1 MKLGGVIFV
10 LCCVGAFGFDGY
22 RRSRGENPTPIGGE
36 LPQLGSEEFETRSM
50 KFPYP
55 GNGGG
60 ENGEYRRRYAFGF
73 DGYRRSRGENPT
85 PIGGELPQLGSE
97 EFESRSMKF
106 PYPGNGGGENSEY
119 RRRYASPMD
128 VTGQD
133 DEISVTGRSEQTS
146 GSSEDDSG
154 SSEDEDKCIKP
165 AFYELL
171 SVFRRFPKT
180 DSREMNG
187 YEAALYEP
195 FLDQFWTTKDKVGLD
210 QALDIFM
217 KDFSRS
223 LFVERYRCK
232 GTQLNQILISILKNR
247 SNRLMSDGRK
257 SIQSAVDQ
265 IKPKSNAAPYSNK
278 DRSDMK
284 KPRTNDREIVE
295 KAFRL
300 LRDILYKNSI
310 HHLETQELG
319 DVACYFRFVRENL
332 RKEAEAYDTTLQQI
346 KQQFSEWSTKDFP
359 EVFQCTYPLRVVEIY
374 EENWQMVNLPEEEN
388 ELFQLVSRS
397 LKRFIPKYRQSLQI
411 VLSRIIQKFVVRVF
425 RELKPFHDVQS
436 ADEMVGFFQKLLSS
450 DKLQFA
456 EKLIRSL
463 DIFGNM
469 EMSSESTLKSTP
481 TPSIYKSFRRI
492 NDITSTQ
499 SLSGESDST
508 EGESGSSEDESRST
522 KDESGPTEDE
532 YGSSES
538 TPESSPT
545 PSIYRPFRRING
557 RKTTPSPSGE
567 SGSSEDESGSSEDKD
582 KCMKPAFY
590 KLLSV
595 FRRFPNMDSKELNGY
610 EAAVY
615 EPLLD
620 DFWTK
625 KDQIGLKRALRQF
638 MRDFSKSLL
647 TERYQ
652 CKGTQLNQMMIA
664 VLRNTTSKF
673 ISGAW
678 KEIQSV
684 IDKMGTSK
692 SYANPSIDER
702 MARGGKNNMKD
713 PNSRLG
719 TIVGKVFWVLK
730 KVLRRD
736 VADHMETEE
745 LHDLACYLVFVR
757 EEIRSEVETG
767 ASLEQIKHQLAQW
780 STQLFP
786 DVFEC
791 TDPRRVVD
799 IYEEEWRDV
808 NLPEEENKLFQH
820 FSKILEKIVPKVGKG
835 HQSATKVIDSLHI
848 TLTRTIH
855 KSTSEMLAF
864 FRKFVSSEKMQFA
877 EKLIRSLDIF
887 DTPTMAPTEAPTM
900 APKKVQTMA
909 PTEAPTMAPIEA
921 PTMAPTKV
929 QTMAP
934 TEAPTMAPTEAPTM
948 APTKVQTMAPTE
960 APTMAPT
967 QAPTMAP
974 TRAPTMAPTQ
984 APTMAPKRFNYR
996 KRYILQKIKDYLSKR
1011 HHYG

>member
-10 LCCVGAFGFDGY
+10 LCCVGALGFNGY

-36 LPQLGSEEFETRSM
+36 LPQFESEEFETKSM
-50 KFPYP
+50 KSPYP

-60 ENGEYRRRYAFGF
+60 
-73 DGYRRSRGENPT
+73 
-85 PIGGELPQLGSE
+85 Q
-97 EFESRSMKF
+97 
-106 PYPGNGGGENSEY
+106 NSEY
-119 RRRYASPMD
+119 RRTYGRDMMGLD
-128 VTGQD
+128 G
-133 DEISVTGRSEQTS
+133 EISVTGQSEQTS
-146 GSSEDDSG
+146 GQSNFGPSGEISDENTPDLSGEISYENTPDLSGEISDENTPGLSGEISDENTPDLSGEISYENTPDLSGEISDENTPGLSGEISDENTPEPSIEMSSESTPISSPTPSIYNFFRRKSGKPFTPSSSGESG
-154 SSEDEDKCIKP
+154 SSEDESGEDKNKCMKP
-165 AFYELL
+165 EFYKLL
-171 SVFRRFPKT
+171 SVFRRFPNT

-187 YEAALYEP
+187 YEAVVYEP
-195 FLDQFWTTKDKVGLD
+195 FLDQFWNTKDKVGLD

-247 SNRLMSDGRK
+247 SNRLMSEGKK

-265 IKPKSNAAPYSNK
+265 IKPKSNAAQYSNK

-284 KPRTNDREIVE
+284 KTRTNDREIVG
-295 KAFRL
+295 KAFNV
-300 LRDILYKNSI
+300 LRDVLYKNSI
-310 HHLETQELG
+310 NHLETRELG
-319 DVACYFRFVRENL
+319 DVACYLRFVRENIK
-332 RKEAEAYDTTLQQI
+332 KEAEADDTTLQQI
-346 KQQFSEWSTKDFP
+346 KQQLSDWSTKDFP
-359 EVFQCTYPLRVVEIY
+359 EVFQCTYPLSVVEIY
-374 EENWQMVNLPEEEN
+374 EENWKMINLPEEKN

-397 LKRFIPKYRQSLQI
+397 LKKFIPKYRQPLQI
-411 VLSRIIQKFVVRVF
+411 VLSRTIQKFVVRVF
-425 RELKPFHDVQS
+425 KELKPFHDVQS
-436 ADEMVGFFQKLLSS
+436 ADEMVGFFQKFLPS

-469 EMSSESTLKSTP
+469 EMSSESTPKSTP
-481 TPSIYKSFRRI
+481 TQSIYKS
-492 NDITSTQ
+492 
-499 SLSGESDST
+499 
-508 EGESGSSEDESRST
+508 
-522 KDESGPTEDE
+522 
-532 YGSSES
+532 
-538 TPESSPT
+538 
-545 PSIYRPFRRING
+545 FRRING

-567 SGSSEDESGSSEDKD
+567 SGSSEDESGSSEEKD

-647 TERYQ
+647 TERYK

-664 VLRNTTSKF
+664 MLRNTTSKF

-692 SYANPSIDER
+692 SYANPSVDER
-702 MARGGKNNMKD
+702 RARGGKNDMKD
-713 PNSRLG
+713 PNSRRG
-719 TIVGKVFWVLK
+719 KIVRKVFWVLK

-745 LHDLACYLVFVR
+745 LHDVACYLEFVR
-757 EEIRSEVETG
+757 KEIRSEVETG
-767 ASLEQIKHQLAQW
+767 ASLEQIKHQLAKW
-780 STQLFP
+780 STQLYP

-799 IYEEEWRDV
+799 IYDEEWRDV

-820 FSKILEKIVPKVGKG
+820 FSKILKKIVPKVGKG
-835 HQSATKVIDSLHI
+835 RQSVTKVVDSLHI

-855 KSTSEMLAF
+855 KFAMKVITELKPFLDARSTSEMLAF

-900 APKKVQTMA
+900 AP
-909 PTEAPTMAPIEA
+909 TEAPTMARR
-921 PTMAPTKV
+921 
-929 QTMAP
+929 
-934 TEAPTMAPTEAPTM
+934 
-948 APTKVQTMAPTE
+948 E

-967 QAPTMAP
+967 QAKTKAP
-974 TRAPTMAPTQ
+974 TQAKTKAPTQAPTKAPTQAPTMAPTQ
-984 APTMAPKRFNYR
+984 APTMAPKRFNYQ

-1011 HHYG
+1011 RQFE